1 LRRGARTGKS
11 QEEKNAPHGKIA
23 DADAVSAEISNLSER
38 FNNEPA
44 PDSYHDRANFSESYQ
59 ASGLDSCS
67 ASGICFDADLTQ
79 RSKATTPFQGQAA
92 AHISPRNLANEEMFS
107 SHEERQ
113 RFQAVLVIQMELC
126 TGPTLR
132 SWLDSRLRKRL
143 WEHGGEHPWFVRGS
157 KGDALELVFAK
168 HLMKGI
174 REIHATDM
182 VHRDVKPQNLFVT
195 HDEVLKIGDFGLSR
209 SANDKVDGLQVGT
222 PAYCAPEGGARA
234 GAPADVFSAAL
245 VILELLCPPFGTTME
260 RAKVL
265 SDFRERRVVPEH
277 VCNALPEH
285 AELLRR
291 MASFSPEERPTAE
304 DVHADLKRLGTGR
317 VLASIHEGTLEPHDS

>member
-1 LRRGARTGKS
+1 MGQCSCPPGPSSVLQSIQTAPVMS
-11 QEEKNAPHGKIA
+11 QPNGE
-23 DADAVSAEISNLSER
+23 
-38 FNNEPA
+38 
-44 PDSYHDRANFSESYQ
+44 
-59 ASGLDSCS
+59 
-67 ASGICFDADLTQ
+67 
-79 RSKATTPFQGQAA
+79 AA
-92 AHISPRNLANEEMFS
+92 
-107 SHEERQ
+107 
-113 RFQAVLVIQMELC
+113 RFQAVLMIQMELC

-132 SWLDSRLRKRL
+132 SWLDSDARKQL
-143 WEHGGEHPWFVRGS
+143 WTRGSDSRCFMRGS

-209 SANDKVDGLQVGT
+209 SANAKVDGLQVGT

-234 GAPADVFSAAL
+234 GASADVFSAAL

-265 SDFRERRVVPEH
+265 SDLRERRVVPEH
-277 VCNALPEH
+277 VRNALPEH
-285 AELLRR
+285 AELVRR

-317 VLASIHEGTLEPHDS
+317 VLASIHEGNLEPHES